1 MDVIM
6 ENNNQKEHKSLTE
19 KFKLFFKGPFL
30 NDKINFWLVILMF
43 LGNII
48 NWLILLVF
56 LKPATENI
64 ILHYNVYFGV
74 DMTGKRSL
82 AYIMPAVGLLLI
94 MINSYLAGY
103 FHRNNETIA
112 GYILLVAAFMAQISL
127 IIASFS
133 VIIINY

>member
-1 MDVIM
+1 M
-6 ENNNQKEHKSLTE
+6 EIKRGDNQKERKSLTG

-30 NDKINFWLVILMF
+30 GDKINLWLLIITLVV
-43 LGNII
+43 NII
-48 NWLILLVF
+48 NWLILLIF

-74 DMTGKRSL
+74 DMTGKRIL
-82 AYIMPAVGLLLI
+82 AFILPAIGLLLI
-94 MINSYLAGY
+94 IINSYLAKY

-112 GYILLVAAFMAQISL
+112 GYILLIAALMAQLSL